1 MTDLIPHTPSVAASR
16 DLAGMTTDYLKQ
28 CLAEQMELSAK
39 HLVEMATIWAE
50 LERRGEDLS
59 ALRTGLTDYLPRIA
73 AGTLDARAVVQL
85 AGNRLLLRHF
95 AMLPL
100 DQQQTIL
107 GLGEVEVVLPESR
120 EVTQRKLAYLSAQ
133 EVRQVFGKGQLRSPV
148 EQERI
153 INGTGQPRPKRAT
166 ARKPAARIHYGTLE
180 VDGKRITASGKPLS
194 AQQMLALLSE
204 HYGVD
209 LQEVVNGQPPSTT

>member
-1 MTDLIPHTPSVAASR
+1 MTDLVPHTPSHAASR
-16 DLAGMTTDYLKQ
+16 ELASMTTDYLKQ
-28 CLAEQMELSAK
+28 RLAEQMELSAR

-107 GLGEVEVVLPESR
+107 GHGEVEVVLPESR

-133 EVRQVFGKGQLRSPV
+133 EVRQVFGKGQLRSPA

-153 INGTGQPRPKRAT
+153 ISGADQASPKRAT

-194 AQQMLALLSE
+194 AQQMLALLSD

-209 LQEVVNGQPPSTT
+209 LQEVVNGQPSSTT